1 MFLFCVFI
9 FSLSFF
15 SFYFYCVP
23 CVRFHN
29 KYNINLPLRGDSFAI
44 FLRYSQRLYASMGSF
59 QVFSLVAFGGQTT
72 KILAFSRG
80 GGIFPQIFN
89 RP

>member
-1 MFLFCVFI
+1 MGIQPPKLLNFRILA
-9 FSLSFF
+9 
-15 SFYFYCVP
+15 
-23 CVRFHN
+23 
-29 KYNINLPLRGDSFAI
+29 INLPPRGDSFAI